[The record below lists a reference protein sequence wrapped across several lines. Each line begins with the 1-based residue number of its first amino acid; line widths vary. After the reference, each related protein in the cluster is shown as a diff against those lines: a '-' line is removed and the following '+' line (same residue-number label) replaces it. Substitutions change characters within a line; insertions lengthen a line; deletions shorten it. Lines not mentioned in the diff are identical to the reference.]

1 MWLEDER
8 KFNVFEAPIASDRL
22 FYLYYA
28 AIAAELGLPLLT
40 RTYKQGLTLSAEDD
54 LRQLLHEV
62 ECIEAE
68 WHQRDLQA
76 QWQDELHGPSRWMR
90 LQEGAADLKQATCSA
105 LEQQLELRLG

>member
-1 MWLEDER
+1 MSFVVSVVHPHVSQPIDFASASNGEVDAWLEDER

-28 AIAAELGLPLLT
+28 AIASELGLPLLT
-40 RTYKQGLTLSAEDD
+40 RTYEQGLTLSAEDD

-76 QWQDELHGPSRWMR
+76 Q
-90 LQEGAADLKQATCSA
+90 
-105 LEQQLELRLG
+105 